1 MNEPQHSTTTPPPD
15 MPPVPA
21 IDGQPQ
27 ADDSAGDGKKN
38 ETATDPAEDSGKVLA
53 DENEETDRPQLPTLS
68 CVLPRSTGAW
78 DTTSSTSF
86 PALPPTKP
94 FPPTSNRQQTPTNR
108 RLGSPKPRN
117 AAISAAATN
126 ESNSKCAVRQHRPTM
141 PPMSPPTI
149 QPNSFRQ
156 RVQTLGQARDNA

>member
-68 CVLPRSTGAW
+68 DVLRIASLDRRVGHYIIDLLSGTPADEAFSAHFQPTT
-78 DTTSSTSF
+78 DTDEQEARLAEAEERGYLRGRNERIQLEMRRPAASPDNASDVTSDYSAEFLSSTRPNAWS
-86 PALPPTKP
+86 
-94 FPPTSNRQQTPTNR
+94 
-108 RLGSPKPRN
+108 GS
-117 AAISAAATN
+117 
-126 ESNSKCAVRQHRPTM
+126 
-141 PPMSPPTI
+141 
-149 QPNSFRQ
+149 
-156 RVQTLGQARDNA
+156 